1 MIRKY
6 AKVQI
11 AQASNTLDGLHLHK
25 ISGSFSDFPNLAGR
39 LAAIQPII
47 LNPEQFIYVRNRA
60 ISALETYGPNGNH
73 DGFPKEELMKSYAT
87 FISCPVDVDH
97 MNVGPED
104 VVGIVLDAVY
114 VPLRRVSMGKKVG
127 DYVENILAIDRQRA
141 EARVPGIIKGILDRQ
156 ITDTSMGVDVEESE
170 CSICG
175 KIART
180 EFEYCDHIRFQRGEE
195 LTVTGAKDAQRVF
208 EINKGLAFFE
218 DAIILPEQWNLVPNS
233 VGADPDAK
241 MAEVLAKQR
250 PKVSVLCEYV
260 VDRKK
265 KNAQMDSVQPI
276 IGEPP
281 ESLELREKRW
291 RIMEIK
297 EQLSKLPESQKGEAE
312 EEIKELEED
321 AEHLQ
326 RDKGKRPVG
335 GKVVVDPSQDE
346 QQLSLT
352 PSEQEKY
359 AAAAVRYIVQ
369 RMQAGA
375 SYEEAEKD
383 AYRRFGDKL
392 DKKELLIDKTKL
404 QEVKAMSGIKRKK
417 KAAEKSPIPK
427 APVNLTKE
435 QVKPD
440 SYVKPKGEEKAVPTQ
455 QEVQSKARR
464 ALKAAFDARRRAGKA
479 KKIAQ
484 DMVEDLVSQTVD
496 VFVELQ
502 ETNPEKTDQEIADA
516 IVTTIPDEVEV
527 QVPADVVERAEDILG
542 TPADEGGGEEE
553 AAVVE
558 GKRKVATARRKLK
571 ARRALRTAFK
581 AGRKAG
587 VTKKIAQDLVEEIVD
602 QTVDVFLELQ
612 ETHPDSSDQELADAI
627 VEVIPDEV
635 AVEVPAEVIT
645 LAEDVLETPGGGG
658 EGEEEEEAAVV
669 EGKKKTA
676 AKYKVFC
683 ETESMMT
690 EGERIVRTVSATTP
704 SEAATKVRQELLD
717 AGDAD
722 SKDLDANVTEAKGQA
737 PEYGGESV
745 FESGLWFFEV
755 MEVSKA
761 ADKKGQE
768 APEKSDV
775 TGDPVNLT
783 KEQTDGTYVK
793 PEGAD
798 KAVPSPADLNVNPK
812 TKFSQF
818 VFCDKDEKHAYKVRG
833 SSPAKA
839 LRSVAR
845 HLLKSNPKKLLQV
858 IGMLRSKS
866 AEISEAKFWDYIEQ
880 IGEDEDKIEKVV
892 PQEEKAAFKDMFYT
906 LANNLLDLSE
916 TQNDGDQYASWGAV
930 AEGQSAYKEILKE
943 LKKGDR
949 ELYEMAEQNESFAHS
964 VGELAPWPDEDE
976 GAKQAL
982 TMLGLKLLTKKEAQ
996 EKLPKSPDG
1005 TFERSPEPTQKTP
1018 TSDAEVKKK
1027 VDEGTHETL
1036 TTDDTSTADDK
1047 DKLVQSQAA
1056 QKRLGLANLRL
1067 ESENIQLG
1075 KTLTSL
1081 KEELANLGKQVKAF
1095 KINALLHTQLE
1106 KGLIKRNQVEA
1117 ERVQLENLYDNEP
1130 ATFAAMSKLITD
1142 KIANLKL
1149 PDASSTTFGK
1159 RKLAKIQDEYED
1171 RGLHPSGDPSEEVE
1185 EVQVGSLEEG
1195 TLFEE

>member
-11 AQASNTLDGLHLHK
+11 AQVSNTLDGLHLRK
-25 ISGSFSDFPNLAGR
+25 VGGSFPDFPNLAGR

-47 LNPEQFIYVRNRA
+47 LNPERFIYVRNRA

-97 MNVGPED
+97 TNMGPED
-104 VVGIVLDAVY
+104 VIGIVLDAVY

-156 ITDTSMGVDVEESE
+156 ITDTSMGVDVEASE

-175 KIART
+175 NIART

-208 EINKGLAFFE
+208 EINKGLTFFE

-260 VDRKK
+260 VDRTKRK
-265 KNAQMDSVQPI
+265 AQMDSVQPI

-291 RIMEIK
+291 RILEIK

-312 EEIKELEED
+312 EEIKELEEE
-321 AEHLQ
+321 AEHMQ
-326 RDKGKRPVG
+326 QEKGKRPVG

-346 QQLSLT
+346 QQLSLA

-392 DKKELLIDKTKL
+392 DKKELLIDKNKL
-404 QEVKAMSGIKRKK
+404 QEVKAMSTTRQKK
-417 KAAEKSPIPK
+417 KAAEKSNIPK
-427 APVNLTKE
+427 APVNLPKE

-464 ALKAAFDARRRAGKA
+464 
-479 KKIAQ
+479 KK
-484 DMVEDLVSQTVD
+484 
-496 VFVELQ
+496 
-502 ETNPEKTDQEIADA
+502 
-516 IVTTIPDEVEV
+516 V
-527 QVPADVVERAEDILG
+527 QA
-542 TPADEGGGEEE
+542 
-553 AAVVE
+553 
-558 GKRKVATARRKLK
+558 ARRKLK
-571 ARRALRTAFK
+571 ARKALQAAFD
-581 AGRKAG
+581 ARRKAG
-587 VTKKIAQDLVEEIVD
+587 TTKKLAQDLVEELVD

-612 ETHPDSSDQELADAI
+612 ETHPDVPAQELADAI

-635 AVEVPAEVIT
+635 EVQVPAEVVE
-645 LAEDVLETPGGGG
+645 LAGEVLELPAGEEGAEEIATPGGGE
-658 EGEEEEEAAVV
+658 EGEEEEETTVI
-669 EGKKKTA
+669 EGKKKGKKAAEPFGGGEGLGPGGTCVCPKCDYVEEHATAEPCWKKTCPECGAKMTRKASAKKATISLYQTKVAADEHVEDIKEVVPDAQPQSVEIELHEDDIDQFGMRPEGDFEEKAGQRYWVVEDEPGDAKTWGLKSKIVSKVAVQYTFRDTESGTYYKASGSTPVEA
-676 AKYKVFC
+676 AKELMQKTLMPPDDFPDDYPKVLQDL
-683 ETESMMT
+683 EADL
-690 EGERIVRTVSATTP
+690 EGTLKGYSI
-704 SEAATKVRQELLD
+704 ELVP
-717 AGDAD
+717 G
-722 SKDLDANVTEAKGQA
+722 
-737 PEYGGESV
+737 
-745 FESGLWFFEV
+745 
-755 MEVSKA
+755 
-761 ADKKGQE
+761 KKGQE
-768 APEKSDV
+768 TPEKSDV

-783 KEQTDGTYVK
+783 KEQTDGTYDK
-793 PEGAD
+793 PAGAD

-818 VFCDKDEKHAYKVRG
+818 VFCDKDEKKAYRVRG
-833 SSPAKA
+833 SSPEKA
-839 LRSVAR
+839 LRSVAH
-845 HLLKSNPKKLLQV
+845 HLLKSDPKRLIQV
-858 IGMLRSKS
+858 IGVLRSKGM
-866 AEISEAKFWDYIEQ
+866 EQ
-880 IGEDEDKIEKVV
+880 
-892 PQEEKAAFKDMFYT
+892 A
-906 LANNLLDLSE
+906 LSE
-916 TQNDGDQYASWGAV
+916 
-930 AEGQSAYKEILKE
+930 
-943 LKKGDR
+943 
-949 ELYEMAEQNESFAHS
+949 
-964 VGELAPWPDEDE
+964 
-976 GAKQAL
+976 
-982 TMLGLKLLTKKEAQ
+982 LGLKLLTEKEAQ

-1005 TFERSPEPTQKTP
+1005 TFERSPEPAQKTP
-1018 TSDAEVKKK
+1018 TSDAEAKDKIDK
-1027 VDEGTHETL
+1027 GTHETL
-1036 TTDDTSTADDK
+1036 TTDDTSTAEDK
-1047 DKLVQSQAA
+1047 DKLVQSQAV

-1075 KTLTSL
+1075 KTITSL
-1081 KEELANLGKQVKAF
+1081 KEELANLCKQVKSF
-1095 KINALLHTQLE
+1095 KIKALLATQLD

-1117 ERVQLENLYDNEP
+1117 ERVQLGNLYDNEP
-1130 ATFAAMSKLITD
+1130 ATFGAMEKLITD
-1142 KIANLKL
+1142 KLANLKL

-1159 RKLAKIQDEYED
+1159 RKLAKMQDEYED
-1171 RGLHPSGDPSEEVE
+1171 RGLHPSGDPLEEVE